1 MVRTATQDGPAGG
14 LDRERLMVSPWQK
27 LFCVCL
33 LLPACVQARV
43 WLGEVTHVSDGD
55 TLWIKAGR
63 GVAPR
68 KVRLLGLDAPELCQA
83 GGTAARAALQ
93 ALVVNQPVQVNVNFQ
108 DTYDR
113 DLARLQ
119 VNGRDVG
126 AALVSAGHAWS
137 SRWHSSLGPYAAQ
150 EASARAAGLGLFAD
164 PLAELPRNFRK
175 RHGPCQT
182 AR

>member
-1 MVRTATQDGPAGG
+1 MG
-14 LDRERLMVSPWQK
+14 QK
-27 LFCVCL
+27 ILALCL
-33 LLPACVQARV
+33 LLPLCAQARV

-83 GGTAARAALQ
+83 GGAASRAALQ
-93 ALVVNQPVQVNVNFQ
+93 ALVANKPVQVNVNFQ
-108 DTYDR
+108 DSYGR

-119 VNGRDVG
+119 VDGRDVG

-137 SRWHSSLGPYAAQ
+137 SRWRSSLGPYAVQ
-150 EASARAAGLGLFAD
+150 EAAARAARLGLFAD
-164 PLAELPRNFRK
+164 PAAQLPRDFRK